1 VLKWLLISLVVLSP
15 ALAGL
20 PAVSVNTIKT
30 LDPSAESIAQQHSN
44 PSLQLE
50 APTEAEMQARAEKL
64 IANQRR
70 DDQAIE
76 QYQRIEHQVNRTGGQ
91 NPKILEDRMF
101 RIVPTGTGTLKLLL
115 SDNGKPA
122 DPADYRKQLQL
133 WEQTLELALN
143 PSDSRAKTAYAKFDK
158 KKKDRNELIDG
169 IKEGFITKWVG
180 SETLSGRLCDVL
192 QLDPN
197 PNFHPHTLFQEAI
210 SRVTA
215 KIWVDHAEN
224 QLVHAE
230 ARVVRDL
237 TFGGGFLGKLYRGG
251 VFSIDQSEVA
261 PGIWLPARYQ
271 YDFTARK
278 VFFTFEEHQYIEAT
292 HYQRIGPPKDA
303 LVLVQKELASGKIFT
318 AADP

>member
-1 VLKWLLISLVVLSP
+1 
-15 ALAGL
+15 
-20 PAVSVNTIKT
+20 
-30 LDPSAESIAQQHSN
+30 
-44 PSLQLE
+44 
-50 APTEAEMQARAEKL
+50 MQSRAEKL
-64 IANQRR
+64 IANQRQ
-70 DDQAIE
+70 DDLAIE
-76 QYQRIEHQVNRTGGQ
+76 QYERIEHQVNRTGGT
-91 NPKILEDRMF
+91 NPKVLEDRMF
-101 RIVPTGTGTLKLLL
+101 RVVPTGTGTLKLLL
-115 SDNGKPA
+115 SDNGKQA

-143 PSDSRAKTAYAKFDK
+143 PTDSHAKIAYAKFEK

-180 SETLSGRLCDVL
+180 SETISGRLCDVL

-215 KIWVDHAEN
+215 KIWVDHTQN
-224 QLVHAE
+224 QLVHGE
-230 ARVVRDL
+230 AHVVRDL
-237 TFGGGFLGKLYRGG
+237 TFGGGILGKLYRGG

-278 VFFTFEEHQYIEAT
+278 VIFTFEEHQYIEAS
-292 HYQRIGPPKDA
+292 HYHRIGPPKDA
-303 LVLVQKELASGKIFT
+303 LALAQKELASGEAFT
-318 AADP
+318 ADP

>member
-1 VLKWLLISLVVLSP
+1 
-15 ALAGL
+15 
-20 PAVSVNTIKT
+20 
-30 LDPSAESIAQQHSN
+30 
-44 PSLQLE
+44 
-50 APTEAEMQARAEKL
+50 MQSRAEKL
-64 IANQRR
+64 VANQRQ
-70 DDQAIE
+70 DDLAIQ
-76 QYQRIEHQVNRTGGQ
+76 QYERIEHQVNRTGGES
-91 NPKILEDRMF
+91 PKILEDRMF

-133 WEQTLELALN
+133 WIQTLELALN
-143 PSDSRAKTAYAKFDK
+143 PSDSRAKIAYAKFDK
-158 KKKDRNELIDG
+158 KKKDRAELIEG
-169 IKEGFITKWVG
+169 IKEGFTTKWVG
-180 SETLSGRLCDVL
+180 SETIYGRLCDVL

-215 KIWVDHAEN
+215 KIWVDHDQN

-292 HYQRIGPPKDA
+292 HYHRVGPPKDA
-303 LVLVQKELASGKIFT
+303 LALAKEELASGKVFT

>member
-1 VLKWLLISLVVLSP
+1 VLKWLLISVVVVSP

-20 PAVSVNTIKT
+20 PAVSVSTIEPT
-30 LDPSAESIAQQHSN
+30 SDSTTQQNSPPSPQLQA
-44 PSLQLE
+44 PS
-50 APTEAEMQARAEKL
+50 EAELQSRAEKL
-64 IANQRR
+64 IANQRQ
-70 DDQAIE
+70 DDLAIQ
-76 QYQRIEHQVNRTGGQ
+76 QYERIEHQVNRTGGAS
-91 NPKILEDRMF
+91 PKILEDRMF

-115 SDNGKPA
+115 SDNGKQA

-143 PSDSRAKTAYAKFDK
+143 PSDPRAKIAYAKFDK

-169 IKEGFITKWVG
+169 IKEGFTTKWVG
-180 SETLSGRLCDVL
+180 SETISGRLCDVL

-215 KIWVDHAEN
+215 KIWVDHAQD

-292 HYQRIGPPKDA
+292 HYHRIGPPKDA
-303 LVLVQKELASGKIFT
+303 IALVQKELASGKVYT
-318 AADP
+318 TADP

>member
-1 VLKWLLISLVVLSP
+1 VLKWFFISIVVVSP

-20 PAVSVNTIKT
+20 PAVLVSA
-30 LDPSAESIAQQHSN
+30 LDPPSDSTRQQHSTPPPQLQA
-44 PSLQLE
+44 PS
-50 APTEAEMQARAEKL
+50 EAEMQARAEKL

-76 QYQRIEHQVNRTGGQ
+76 QYERIEHQVNRTGGAS
-91 NPKILEDRMF
+91 PKVLEDRMF

-115 SDNGKPA
+115 SDNGKQA

-143 PSDSRAKTAYAKFDK
+143 PSDSRAKVAYAKFDK
-158 KKKDRNELIDG
+158 KKKDRAELIDG
-169 IKEGFITKWVG
+169 IKEGFTTKWVG
-180 SETLSGRLCDVL
+180 SETISGRLCDVL

-197 PNFHPHTLFQEAI
+197 PSFHPHTLFQEAI

-215 KIWVDHAEN
+215 KIWVDHAQN

-292 HYQRIGPPKDA
+292 HYHRIGPPKEA
-303 LVLVQKELASGKIFT
+303 LELVQKELATGKAFN
-318 AADP
+318 ADP